1 MKLILV
7 DRRKAKVF
15 CILVL
20 LMGVLFG
27 VGEVI
32 KGQLNPV
39 SLMQNNIK
47 SLKEYKVLEGKIS
60 YELPS
65 EWECRLKSFP
75 GNQIIYHN
83 EFVSKDMCISGFVQ
97 VWNDKEDLKTFL
109 ENSKV
114 SSQKQN
120 KIKNYK
126 IKEININESQ
136 GYYIN
141 YTMKANER
149 EYIASE
155 YFIKYKKGFIRF
167 SFFNN
172 KENYKEDM
180 KGLYN
185 AILKTIKLK

>member
-27 VGEVI
+27 IGELI

-47 SLKEYKVLEGKIS
+47 SLKEYKVLDGKLS
-60 YELPS
+60 YQLPS
-65 EWECRLKSFP
+65 GWECRLKSFP

-83 EFVSKDMCISGFVQ
+83 EFVSKDMSISGFVQ
-97 VWNDKEDLKTFL
+97 VWNEKKDLKTFL
-109 ENSKV
+109 DNSKTY
-114 SSQKQN
+114 SEKQN
-120 KIKNYK
+120 KIKNYE
-126 IKEININESQ
+126 IKEVSINGSQ
-136 GYYIN
+136 GYYTN
-141 YTMKANER
+141 YTMKVNER

-172 KENYKEDM
+172 KENYKGDM
-180 KGLYN
+180 KGLYD